1 MNTAYEPESFFT
13 ASQRKT
19 TRPLYFGSFFS
30 KSELFKWHKSM
41 SVATWTLFRS
51 ACPCSLTSSQ
61 LFTMDSC
68 HAGKR
73 FHLPRPLSTA
83 AFASG
88 LFTASLMDGIGVL
101 RKTVKSNGIVP
112 SVSTAVIMTL
122 QYHFLDYSIF
132 VPRDLQ
138 VCARFF
144 THCFVDQFQWT
155 RPRVCWRKRPTRADQ
170 PLINKKLGS
179 ERPDLPCNYSEA
191 SLWLSRATS

>member
-19 TRPLYFGSFFS
+19 TRPLYVGI
-30 KSELFKWHKSM
+30 LQVRTLQ
-41 SVATWTLFRS
+41 VAQVHERCNMDPLPI
-51 ACPCSLTSSQ
+51 CLSL
-61 LFTMDSC
+61 L
-68 HAGKR
+68 
-73 FHLPRPLSTA
+73 LNILSTFFHIGSSPCWQA
-83 AFASG
+83 LSFAPPFVNGGFCIRSFHR
-88 LFTASLMDGIGVL
+88 LADGWARGFL
-101 RKTVKSNGIVP
+101 RKIVKSNGIVP

-132 VPRDLQ
+132 VTRELQ

-155 RPRVCWRKRPTRADQ
+155 GPRVCWRKRPTRADQ
-170 PLINKKLGS
+170 LLINKKLGS
-179 ERPDLPCNYSEA
+179 ERSDLPCNYSEA